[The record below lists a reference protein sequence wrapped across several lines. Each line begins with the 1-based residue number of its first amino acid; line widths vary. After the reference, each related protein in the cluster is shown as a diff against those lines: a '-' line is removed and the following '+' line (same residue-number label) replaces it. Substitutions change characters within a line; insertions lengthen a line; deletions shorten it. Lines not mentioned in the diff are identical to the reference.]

1 MTDRTRK
8 EHFMKRMALI
18 AGIAAALAVPAAASA
33 GNSLQVKP
41 QFRTQV
47 VAQVQPQVTAQV
59 VTQIATVQVHKAQI
73 VETQR
78 LRTKRF
84 TLRTISR

>member
-1 MTDRTRK
+1 
-8 EHFMKRMALI
+8 MKRMALI

-41 QFRTQV
+41 QVSVQV
-47 VAQVQPQVTAQV
+47 
-59 VTQIATVQVHKAQI
+59 ATVQVAKAQV

-78 LRTKRF
+78 YKAKRF